1 MKQANPYAELVVSG
15 VNHCGKIA
23 LQQNCRTGSV
33 KPSSWL
39 RILQCGRPK

>member
-23 LQQNCRTGSV
+23 YTAELSY
-33 KPSSWL
+33 W
-39 RILQCGRPK
+39 QCKTIVLVAHTPMW